1 MGMETNMKTDTTDAT
16 TLAVRIVEQSH
27 MHHLRKTAWG
37 SDDFKDWIEA
47 ALEAEFYRGFQE
59 GRL

>member
-1 MGMETNMKTDTTDAT
+1 MTKPGTMDAT

-27 MHHLRKTAWG
+27 MHHLRKADWG